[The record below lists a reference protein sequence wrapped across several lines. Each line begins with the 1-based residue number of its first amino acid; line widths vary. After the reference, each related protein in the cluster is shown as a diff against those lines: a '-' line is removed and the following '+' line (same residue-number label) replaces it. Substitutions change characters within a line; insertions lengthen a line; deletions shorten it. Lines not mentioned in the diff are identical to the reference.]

1 MTDNNNSQP
10 STDTELE
17 SNEQDIK
24 EVEIQESNDYEEIN
38 EQPKENKKR
47 AKKRIVRSECGQEV
61 IIKHKTKAKPTPIVV
76 YYEDLVEQEEKPKV
90 IVKTKR
96 SRGRPKSKIIE
107 YVDEDGNPVGK
118 KTKEVKQ
125 TIINH
130 PEPEKE
136 LSEKDLKLIQLQER
150 ITELEAVSGKK
161 ILGTKKG
168 KIDQRSVKPPTE
180 KQIQARKKFV
190 EMNKARALKR
200 KQDKEAKK
208 QEENKS
214 NVKDVINELAE
225 IKKQTLQKEK
235 EHEEM
240 KQKILAEEAERVKKE
255 KEKQNKYS
263 MDMFN

>member
-1 MTDNNNSQP
+1 MSNSEHEL
-10 STDTELE
+10 SLSDTENNKKEIENTELNNEE
-17 SNEQDIK
+17 SNLNNGILPEIPKK
-24 EVEIQESNDYEEIN
+24 E
-38 EQPKENKKR
+38 KKQ
-47 AKKRIVRSECGQEV
+47 KRIVRSECGQEV

-90 IVKTKR
+90 VVKTKR
-96 SRGRPKSKIIE
+96 SRGRPKNKIIE
-107 YVDEDGNPVGK
+107 YVDQDGNPLDK
-118 KTKEVKQ
+118 KTKEVTQ

-150 ITELEAVSGKK
+150 IAELEAVSGKK

-168 KIDQRSVKPPTE
+168 KIDKRSVKPPTE

-190 EMNKARALKR
+190 EANKARALKR
-200 KQDKEAKK
+200 KQDKQTKK
-208 QEENKS
+208 QEETKS
-214 NVKDVINELAE
+214 NVKAVVDELAE
-225 IKKQTLQKEK
+225 IKKQSLQKQQ

-240 KQKILAEEAERVKKE
+240 KKMILAEEEQRKKE
-255 KEKQNKYS
+255 QKEKGNTYS